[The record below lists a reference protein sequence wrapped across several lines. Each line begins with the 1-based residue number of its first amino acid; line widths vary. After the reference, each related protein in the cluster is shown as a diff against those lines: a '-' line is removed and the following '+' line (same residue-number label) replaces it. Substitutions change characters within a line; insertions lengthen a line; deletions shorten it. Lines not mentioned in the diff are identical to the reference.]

1 MQRITDT
8 LFSIVLIY
16 STKRHLSAQT
26 TTAGR
31 TNRES
36 ENQKTEIWLEIHY
49 RRQIK
54 KNKTVHLQDDDPRTK
69 R

>member
-1 MQRITDT
+1 MQTLLIRALLMQRITDT

-36 ENQKTEIWLEIHY
+36 ENQKTEI
-49 RRQIK
+49 
-54 KNKTVHLQDDDPRTK
+54 
-69 R
+69 